1 MKGELAGIVTG
12 APAMMAL
19 ACILICIPVARP
31 DDTAQK
37 MIDALF
43 VFTGPV
49 PVISRESDRRC
60 ASEPQLRCV
69 LGGEGLLGF
78 PFLPGLTSIFL

>member
-1 MKGELAGIVTG
+1 MKGELVGIVTG
-12 APAMMAL
+12 APARMAF

-31 DDTAQK
+31 VDTVQK

-43 VFTGPV
+43 VFTGPA
-49 PVISRESDRRC
+49 PVISRVSDRRC

-69 LGGEGLLGF
+69 LGGEGLVGF
-78 PFLPGLTSIFL
+78 PSLPGLTSIFL